1 MQRPAV
7 NVPRHGDA
15 QAGDVILA
23 GLLKIVVA
31 LLVLGLVLY
40 EAGAIAVNY
49 FQVDD
54 LAGRAARAG
63 ASTPPQQR
71 THATVERAVL
81 AVLESSDAQL
91 EELEV
96 EGDEITLTISRPARV
111 LLLDRIPPA
120 EGLTTAERRK
130 RAAFR

>member
-1 MQRPAV
+1 MTALRRSPE
-7 NVPRHGDA
+7 
-15 QAGDVILA
+15 AGDVIVA

-31 LLVLGLVLY
+31 LLVLGLVFY
-40 EAGAIAVNY
+40 EGGAIAVNY

-71 THATVERAVL
+71 NHATVERAVL
-81 AVLESSDAQL
+81 AVLEGSDAQL
-91 EELEV
+91 EDLEV
-96 EGDEITLTISRPARV
+96 EADEITLTISRPARV
-111 LLLDRIPPA
+111 LLLDRLPPA
-120 EGLTTAERRK
+120 EGLITAEQRK